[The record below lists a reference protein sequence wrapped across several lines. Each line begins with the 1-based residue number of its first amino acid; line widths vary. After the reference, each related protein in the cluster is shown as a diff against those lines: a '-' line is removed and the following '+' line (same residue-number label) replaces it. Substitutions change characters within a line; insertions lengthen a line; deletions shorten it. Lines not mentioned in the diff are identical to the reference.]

1 MEMSELQKKL
11 NKSMATI
18 VNKDREIEAMNQN
31 LLKIRTESNESA
43 NLMNDRL
50 KTMSMSQQ
58 PSNDRKMGK
67 MKAKM
72 ATLRQEIETMR
83 KNTPPDTIQ
92 KLQNTV
98 LSMET
103 ERYRLKKELEEE
115 KRVINHYTH
124 ELEQLNTKMANK
136 DDYIA
141 QLTSDAESE
150 VNHLK
155 EQLSDV
161 DKKFLAKIS
170 SNASMIEDIEHLN
183 TAIASKDNLIYEMQ
197 EQLKQHQKASLV
209 VEPKT
214 PNKDMQKL
222 RDEIVELTKAVQHRD
237 EELEMKRKLLS

>member
-1 MEMSELQKKL
+1 
-11 NKSMATI
+11 
-18 VNKDREIEAMNQN
+18 
-31 LLKIRTESNESA
+31 
-43 NLMNDRL
+43 
-50 KTMSMSQQ
+50 
-58 PSNDRKMGK
+58 
-67 MKAKM
+67 
-72 ATLRQEIETMR
+72 MR

-150 VNHLK
+150 VNRLK
-155 EQLSDV
+155 EQLGDV

-183 TAIASKDNLIYEMQ
+183 TAIASKDNLIYEM
-197 EQLKQHQKASLV
+197 
-209 VEPKT
+209 
-214 PNKDMQKL
+214 
-222 RDEIVELTKAVQHRD
+222 
-237 EELEMKRKLLS
+237 

>member
-1 MEMSELQKKL
+1 
-11 NKSMATI
+11 
-18 VNKDREIEAMNQN
+18 
-31 LLKIRTESNESA
+31 
-43 NLMNDRL
+43 
-50 KTMSMSQQ
+50 
-58 PSNDRKMGK
+58 MGK

-183 TAIASKDNLIYEMQ
+183 TAIASKDNLIYEM
-197 EQLKQHQKASLV
+197 
-209 VEPKT
+209 
-214 PNKDMQKL
+214 
-222 RDEIVELTKAVQHRD
+222 
-237 EELEMKRKLLS
+237 